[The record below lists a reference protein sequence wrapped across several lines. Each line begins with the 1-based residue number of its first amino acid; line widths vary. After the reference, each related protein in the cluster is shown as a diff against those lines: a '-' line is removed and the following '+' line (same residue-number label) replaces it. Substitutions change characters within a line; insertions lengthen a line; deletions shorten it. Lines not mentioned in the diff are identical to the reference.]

1 MTGQARQQVT
11 ELRQLHLQ
19 APLAGARASRK
30 DIQNELRA
38 IEHLDAQL
46 VLEISLLRGSEIV
59 VE

>member
-1 MTGQARQQVT
+1 MTGQARQQIA
-11 ELRQLHLQ
+11 EPRQLDLQ
-19 APLAGARASRK
+19 TPLAGARTSRK
-30 DIQNELRA
+30 DIQNELGA